1 MIQKVFGSQ
10 LKKKKILFVSG
21 ATLKRP
27 PYTFSG
33 HDAHD
38 ANNHEE
44 FIKMNNFF
52 FNNFAI
58 NLPLSCNLSIE

>member
-1 MIQKVFGSQ
+1 MIPSGSYFFYPKIKKLNI

-52 FNNFAI
+52 LTILITKF
-58 NLPLSCNLSIE
+58 